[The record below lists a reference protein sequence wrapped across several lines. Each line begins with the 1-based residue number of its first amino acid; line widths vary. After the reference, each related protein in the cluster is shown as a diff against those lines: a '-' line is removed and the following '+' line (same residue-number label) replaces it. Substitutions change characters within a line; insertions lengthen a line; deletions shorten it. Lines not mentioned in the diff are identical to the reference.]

1 MAYNI
6 IFSLE
11 SLKQADGQPNA
22 AVCTVYNLINMQ
34 AKLVGHAIRE
44 GNLPDEV
51 IYVDLISDQP
61 ETEREKIMEW
71 LAFCDIELPRALRLG
86 NDPIGNDTIL
96 AVFDDDAKR
105 AELWRGV
112 GATCFQL
119 STPPLILLPQAR

>member
-1 MAYNI
+1 MSYAI
-6 IFSLE
+6 VFSLE
-11 SLKQADGQPNA
+11 SLKQEDGQPNA

-51 IYVDLISDQP
+51 IYIDLISDQA

-71 LAFCDIELPRALRLG
+71 LAFCDIEPPRALRLG
-86 NDPIGNDTIL
+86 NDPIGNDAIL

-105 AELWRGV
+105 TETWRAI

-119 STPPLILLPQAR
+119 AEAPRIILP